1 LKSKNR
7 MSKCRLSLLVT
18 LSALLFLTTG
28 CAKIFNPYHSEFQCP
43 SADEGQCM
51 SIPDAYETSI
61 SGENPLPQLCKKK
74 LKRSQSSDSEKT
86 LPDMV
91 GSEADSLKYN
101 YLSKKYE
108 KITALIGNPV
118 TPVVV
123 PPDVVRVLLLSYT
136 GEDNDLFGYRY
147 IYFFASKPKW
157 LLSSGSEVQQ

>member
-1 LKSKNR
+1 MKFKNR
-7 MSKCRLSLLVT
+7 MSKCRFFFLVM
-18 LSALLFLTTG
+18 LAALLFLTTG
-28 CAKIFNPYHSEFQCP
+28 CGKVFNPYNSEFQCP
-43 SADEGQCM
+43 SADEGKCV

-61 SGENPLPQLCKKK
+61 SGENPLLRPA
-74 LKRSQSSDSEKT
+74 SSEKT
-86 LPDMV
+86 LPSA
-91 GSEADSLKYN
+91 GSSEADSAKYN
-101 YLSKKYE
+101 YLNKKYE

-157 LLSSGSEVQQ
+157 LLSSGSEVQE

>member
-1 LKSKNR
+1 MKFKNR
-7 MSKCRLSLLVT
+7 MSKCRLFFLVV
-18 LSALLFLTTG
+18 LASLLFLTTG

-43 SADEGQCM
+43 SADEGKCM

-61 SGENPLPQLCKKK
+61 SGESPSNKSCNGK
-74 LKRSQSSDSEKT
+74 LKRSQSSDAEKT
-86 LPDMV
+86 L
-91 GSEADSLKYN
+91 SETDSLKYN
-101 YLSKKYE
+101 YLTKKYE
-108 KITALIGNPV
+108 KVTALIGNPV

-157 LLSSGSEVQQ
+157 LLSSGMEVK

>member
-1 LKSKNR
+1 MRSRNKI
-7 MSKCRLSLLVT
+7 SKCRFFFPAT
-18 LSALLFLTTG
+18 LAVLLFLTTG
-28 CAKIFNPYHSEFQCP
+28 CAKVFNPYNSEFQCP

-61 SGENPLPQLCKKK
+61 SGENPLPQSCKEK
-74 LKRSQSSDSEKT
+74 LKRSRSASSEKT
-86 LPDMV
+86 LPAAS
-91 GSEADSLKYN
+91 GLEADSVKYN

-157 LLSSGSEVQQ
+157 LLSSGSEALE

>member
-1 LKSKNR
+1 MRSRNKI
-7 MSKCRLSLLVT
+7 SKCRFFFLATIAVS
-18 LSALLFLTTG
+18 LFLTTG
-28 CAKIFNPYHSEFQCP
+28 CAKVFNPYNSEFQCP
-43 SADEGQCM
+43 SADEGKCM
-51 SIPDAYETSI
+51 SVPDAYETSI
-61 SGENPLPQLCKKK
+61 SGKSPLNKSCKEK
-74 LKRSQSSDSEKT
+74 LKRSQSSVSEKT
-86 LPDMV
+86 LPDTV

-157 LLSSGSEVQQ
+157 LLSSGSEVQE

>member
-1 LKSKNR
+1 MKFRNKI
-7 MSKCRLSLLVT
+7 SKCRFFFLAT
-18 LSALLFLTTG
+18 LAVLLFLTTG
-28 CAKIFNPYHSEFQCP
+28 CAKVFNPYNSEFQCP

-61 SGENPLPQLCKKK
+61 SGENPPPQSCKEK
-74 LKRSQSSDSEKT
+74 LKRPLSSVPEKT
-86 LPDMV
+86 LPAA
-91 GSEADSLKYN
+91 SSSKADSLRYN
-101 YLSKKYE
+101 YLSRKYE

-157 LLSSGSEVQQ
+157 LLSSGSEVQE